1 MQITY
6 DVLPLVAF
14 LALVIVGVGAYMFYA
29 GNKVR
34 LLILGALGLACIAIC
49 FYSW

>member
-14 LALVIVGVGAYMFYA
+14 LALVAVAIGCYMFYA

-34 LLILGALGLACIAIC
+34 ALLGGVWCAVV
-49 FYSW
+49 